1 MHLVSSPASAFNTV
15 KSSAAPSPTSSGAA
29 TPDAE
34 TRSVSTVTRVDDER
48 TKVTLTTKVSAG
60 GTNFSQ
66 GQRQLVSLARAL
78 LRRSNIIIM
87 DEATSSIVSLYFC
100 LQVARLT
107 NVSGFRD
114 RCQDPGNH
122 PRRVQ
127 ELAPPHCCPQ
137 IENDRRLR
145 PPYCSRQGY
154 VLLSAVLSSSS
165 DDVIRVGN
173 VVEFDTP
180 ANLIRKEGGLFRD
193 MALKSGIFSELE
205 AIALSTDKPSS

>member
-1 MHLVSSPASAFNTV
+1 MLTILQTFIPQDASLFSGTVRDNLDPFNDYTDEECAEVLARVHLVSSPASAFNTV

-87 DEATSSIVSLYFC
+87 DEATSSIVSCLYFC
-100 LQVARLT
+100 LQVA
-107 NVSGFRD
+107 
-114 RCQDPGNH
+114 
-122 PRRVQ
+122 
-127 ELAPPHCCPQ
+127 
-137 IENDRRLR
+137 
-145 PPYCSRQGY
+145 
-154 VLLSAVLSSSS
+154 
-165 DDVIRVGN
+165 
-173 VVEFDTP
+173 
-180 ANLIRKEGGLFRD
+180 
-193 MALKSGIFSELE
+193 
-205 AIALSTDKPSS
+205 